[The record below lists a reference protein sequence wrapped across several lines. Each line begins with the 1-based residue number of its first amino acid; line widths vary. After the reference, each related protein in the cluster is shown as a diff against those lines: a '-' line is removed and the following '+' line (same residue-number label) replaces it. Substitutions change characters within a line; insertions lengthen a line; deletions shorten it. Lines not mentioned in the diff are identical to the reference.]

1 MNNGF
6 IRYLYVNKS
15 WDCLNQPVFSARIW
29 QIAYGH
35 HVGVQILQGKGQ
47 SLEKTLENP
56 TMVDGSTTWPM
67 YVWGTSIPW
76 GMCHLKWSTKKN
88 AQTIAQVE
96 RITWSTVGT
105 DLLHLSAQHFWDV
118 FFFKDHEMKMQK
130 DTGDLTH
137 TKHPPINK
145 HRLLNC

>member
-1 MNNGF
+1 MAYVCL
-6 IRYLYVNKS
+6 RYEYTL
-15 WDCLNQPVFSARIW
+15 
-29 QIAYGH
+29 GH
-35 HVGVQILQGKGQ
+35 VPPEMK
-47 SLEKTLENP
+47 
-56 TMVDGSTTWPM
+56 
-67 YVWGTSIPW
+67 Y
-76 GMCHLKWSTKKN
+76 KKN
-88 AQTIAQVE
+88 AQTIAQLE